1 MKHLNEITKELIALE
16 PIFHRGEVA
25 STREDF
31 EKIIDKDFI
40 EVGASGKKYF
50 REEVIDTL
58 VKRRVNANSENW
70 QTKDFSCIKLSDN
83 TFLLIYTLIQGDRI
97 SYRSTVWRNSENN
110 WRVVYHQGT
119 LFENGG

>member
-1 MKHLNEITKELIALE
+1 MNKLSLIIKELVALE
-16 PIFHRGEVA
+16 PIFHRPEVA

-40 EVGASGKKYF
+40 EIGASGKKYF

-58 VKRRVNANSENW
+58 VKRRASTNERDW
-70 QTKDFSCIKLSDN
+70 QTKDCNCIKLCDN
-83 TFLLIYTLIQGDRI
+83 TFLLTYILIQGDRI

>member
-1 MKHLNEITKELIALE
+1 MKNLNKIAEELIALE

-25 STREDF
+25 TTREEF

-58 VKRRVNANSENW
+58 VRRRANTNSQSW
-70 QTKDFSCIKLSDN
+70 QTKDFNCIKLCDN
-83 TFLLIYTLIQGDRI
+83 TFLLTYIFIQGDRI
-97 SYRSTVWRNSENN
+97 SYRSTVWRNSEKN

>member
-1 MKHLNEITKELIALE
+1 MKNLNEITEELIALE

-25 STREDF
+25 TTREDF

-58 VKRRVNANSENW
+58 VKRRASTNGEGW
-70 QTKDFSCIKLSDN
+70 QTKDFNCIKLCDN
-83 TFLLIYTLIQGDRI
+83 IFLLTYILIQGDRI